1 MMQFDLLSFGHIF
14 KEMADVVCYASEP
27 GGRAGM
33 IGAGDHPL
41 PPFSLCPQDGL
52 SGSVKLEGANLQAV
66 LGVTKRLISAL
77 PVIYRT
83 AKVTAESEASGA

>member
-33 IGAGDHPL
+33 IGAGDHPH
-41 PPFSLCPQDGL
+41 PPFRYARKTGFP
-52 SGSVKLEGANLQAV
+52 AV
-66 LGVTKRLISAL
+66 SN
-77 PVIYRT
+77 
-83 AKVTAESEASGA
+83 